1 MMHEMSNNLYAIRQ
15 KIDQS
20 TRSDE
25 LVHVIEEITPH
36 LAGDQNSRELYQ
48 LLVDAFQSLRMLT
61 SGDVHQ
67 GEQVIRNHLLGYLEQ
82 DSHGSAVQRHATSE
96 LRECLDAWIEQYPE
110 RERVA
115 LRAHILDDVLGRF
128 QIQPLAS
135 MCWTLAH
142 IGYREERIVE
152 ALWNCVRQDEGDLG
166 DTALVT
172 LTALGVL
179 QSERPALLRVAHE
192 RMVQH
197 ISQPLLVTL
206 LRLAD
211 PASLPIVRS
220 TCFSPE
226 HSGEVNR
233 EQLLALTVLTE
244 IADAFDANEEIQDQV
259 WQFIAELYERGPKD
273 VAYYVN
279 LGGAFA
285 GPCRCKLLGPTG
297 PRRLGGA

>member
-142 IGYREERIVE
+142 IGYREQRIVE
-152 ALWNCVRQDEGDLG
+152 ALWNRVRQDEGDLG

-172 LTALGVL
+172 LTALGVP
-179 QSERPALLRVAHE
+179 QSERTVLLGVAHQKIA
-192 RMVQH
+192 QH

-220 TCFSPE
+220 TFFSLE
-226 HSGEVNR
+226 HS
-233 EQLLALTVLTE
+233 
-244 IADAFDANEEIQDQV
+244 
-259 WQFIAELYERGPKD
+259 
-273 VAYYVN
+273 
-279 LGGAFA
+279 
-285 GPCRCKLLGPTG
+285 
-297 PRRLGGA
+297 